1 MINNDDCI
9 VLVKDSIECM
19 TRKNVIAQISVDDI
33 NSIDRLLSG
42 IYGRNIAEDGSVYFP
57 DEINPKKLAD
67 FLWNP
72 CKYSCTKEIM
82 YAYICRF
89 AQRRINELY
98 RDIRQKEVVC
108 LLQLTGIDVSTY
120 SYNRIENGTQNP
132 TVSLLYECCRI
143 LGCDM
148 NKLFIISADN

>member
-1 MINNDDCI
+1 MDVIPFIDDYNVCI

-19 TRKNVIAQISVDDI
+19 TRKNVINQISVADI

-42 IYGRNIAEDGSVYFP
+42 IYARNIAEDGSVYFP

-67 FLWNP
+67 FLWDS

-98 RDIRQKEVVC
+98 RDIRQKHTVGITISFTDSKILNKKQRQRAVEISNNKAELRRKENC
-108 LLQLTGIDVSTY
+108 RQLRG
-120 SYNRIENGTQNP
+120 
-132 TVSLLYECCRI
+132 L
-143 LGCDM
+143 
-148 NKLFIISADN
+148 

>member
-1 MINNDDCI
+1 MDVIPIIDDYNIC
-9 VLVKDSIECM
+9 VALVKDSIECM
-19 TRKNVIAQISVDDI
+19 TRKNVIAQISVTDM

-89 AQRRINELY
+89 AKKN
-98 RDIRQKEVVC
+98 
-108 LLQLTGIDVSTY
+108 
-120 SYNRIENGTQNP
+120 
-132 TVSLLYECCRI
+132 
-143 LGCDM
+143 
-148 NKLFIISADN
+148 

>member
-33 NSIDRLLSG
+33 N
-42 IYGRNIAEDGSVYFP
+42 IAEDGSVYFP

-72 CKYSCTKEIM
+72 CKYS
-82 YAYICRF
+82 
-89 AQRRINELY
+89 
-98 RDIRQKEVVC
+98 
-108 LLQLTGIDVSTY
+108 
-120 SYNRIENGTQNP
+120 
-132 TVSLLYECCRI
+132 
-143 LGCDM
+143 
-148 NKLFIISADN
+148 